1 MQVKV
6 LQTHGPAAL
15 VEWSDATGPHR
26 GIVPA
31 AAVVDGTDVDPIELA
46 HAIPYGAPW
55 EILYTPSVTALQVA
69 RLLRERGIWTE
80 HDLARDVAGARA
92 ALAVAY
98 GIDLKQLLDT
108 ARLAREGGTDGN
120 LAQE

>member
-6 LQTHGPAAL
+6 LQQQGPAAL

-31 AAVVDGTDVDPIELA
+31 SAVVGGRTSEAGDEVDPIELA

-80 HDLARDVAGARA
+80 HDLQRDVAGARA

-98 GIDLKQLLDT
+98 GIDLKTLLDT
-108 ARLAREGGTDGN
+108 ARLAREGGD
-120 LAQE
+120 